1 MLMKKLIYV
10 FALVAFFSCDKP
22 ADQVSVSPEE
32 MKNISYN
39 ENVALFDSRI
49 KAVDSQHYIKELVF
63 ADFSGKRILGDVV
76 NFEGMAFIDNGQR
89 FDAKA
94 GDGVFTA
101 VEKTPYNDLVKAGS
115 LSGQEAKS
123 LLKAPIV
130 GPTFKWMD
138 DLTAYQ
144 AIHARNYAASGS
156 SAGARL
162 PRLIICRAYW
172 TINTCY
178 ASRWGLCDGACC
190 LTIECEVE

>member
-1 MLMKKLIYV
+1 MKNLLYV

-22 ADQVSVSPEE
+22 ADQVAVSPEE
-32 MKNISYN
+32 MKNINYN
-39 ENVALFDSRI
+39 ENVSLFDSRI
-49 KAVDSQHYIKELVF
+49 KAVDPQHYIKELVF

-76 NFEGMAFIDNGQR
+76 NFEGMAFVDNGQR

-101 VEKTPYNDLVKAGS
+101 VEKTLYDDLVKAGS

-123 LLKAPIV
+123 LLSAPIV
-130 GPTFKWMD
+130 CPTFKRMD

-144 AIHARNYAASGS
+144 AIHARNYVASGS
-156 SAGARL
+156 NAGARRPHL
-162 PRLIICRAYW
+162 LICRAYW

-178 ASRWGLCDGACC
+178 ASQWGLCDGSCC
-190 LTIECEVE
+190 LTIECQLE